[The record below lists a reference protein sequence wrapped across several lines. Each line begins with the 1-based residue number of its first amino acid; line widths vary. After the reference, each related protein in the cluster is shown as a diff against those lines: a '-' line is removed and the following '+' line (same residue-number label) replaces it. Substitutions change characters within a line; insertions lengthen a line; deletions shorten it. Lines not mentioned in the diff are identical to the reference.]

1 MNIRTHRWARVVAM
15 ALIASTVASCGL
27 PRSGPSK
34 REIFA
39 GSVERDGNA
48 FIVEANQAVARATN
62 VDPGLAFGSMFAS
75 AGVVASDT
83 VQPGDS
89 LSITVYENVEDGL
102 LTAGGVAANINEV
115 QVDGDGFIFVP
126 YAGRIR
132 AAGNSPERIRQI
144 LTERL
149 EQQTPDPQV
158 LVQRTAGDGAT
169 VSLIGGVGGQGV
181 YPIERPTRTL
191 TAMLARAGGVT
202 IPPDTAQVTITR
214 GSTQG
219 TVFLQDLYEQ
229 PGYDIA
235 LRNGDRILVD
245 DDPRFFTAL
254 GATGSQAKVPFET
267 QTISL
272 VEALATVGGLNPGL
286 ADPKGVFIYRDES
299 EHITER
305 LTGTDLQG
313 PQNVVYVF
321 DLTKPMGMFTAR
333 EFQIRAMDTLYVSS
347 APFTDFQKASAAV
360 TAPIGTFNAVNS
372 VVN

>member
-1 MNIRTHRWARVVAM
+1 MNITSHRWARVVAS
-15 ALIASTVASCGL
+15 ALIVSTLASCGL

-34 REIFA
+34 REIYA

-48 FIVEANQAVARATN
+48 FIVEANEAIAALTR
-62 VDPGLAFGSMFAS
+62 VDPGLSFGSMFAN
-75 AGVVASDT
+75 AAVLGSDT
-83 VQPGDS
+83 VQPGDA

-102 LTAGGVAANINEV
+102 LTAGGTSANINQV

-169 VSLIGGVGGQGV
+169 VSLIGGIGGQGV

-202 IPPDTAQVTITR
+202 ISPETAQVTVTR

-305 LTGTDLQG
+305 MTGLDLQG
-313 PQNVVYVF
+313 HQKVVYVF

-333 EFQIRAMDTLYVSS
+333 EFQIRAEDTLYVSS

-372 VVN
+372 VID